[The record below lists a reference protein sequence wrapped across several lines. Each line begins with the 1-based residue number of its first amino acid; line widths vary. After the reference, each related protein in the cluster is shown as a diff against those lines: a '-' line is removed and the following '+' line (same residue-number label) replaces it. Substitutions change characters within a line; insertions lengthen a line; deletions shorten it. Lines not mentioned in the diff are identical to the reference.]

1 LFKICSLFQKE
12 NNIGLIG
19 TILNYFCISFS
30 IQFATKKSSKNEDAN
45 DEDADPE
52 NMLEKQSD
60 HDMEDRAK
68 KAGVGEQHESSD
80 EEVEVR

>member
-1 LFKICSLFQKE
+1 MQFVS
-12 NNIGLIG
+12 NIYQFNWYSFLC
-19 TILNYFCISFS
+19 NFS
-30 IQFATKKSSKNEDAN
+30 IQFGTKKSSKNEDAN
-45 DEDADPE
+45 DEDGNPE
-52 NMLEKQSD
+52 NMLEKQSE